1 MSYRDYGKTPRL
13 HPSRVSGRG
22 SGAELFVVEGD
33 SAAQAVLAARDA
45 EHQAVL
51 PMQGKPLNPVRA
63 NRAKVLANA
72 FYRPLI
78 QSVGGGFDADVVPRH
93 ARYDRVLM
101 LFDPDADG
109 IHASALL
116 LMFFGRWMRPLVEH
130 GLVYAVRAPFATIE
144 HPRLA
149 EPIQAYSKED
159 LAGLRSRLAEA
170 GALDLQVRYY
180 RGLASI
186 DAGTL
191 WASCLD
197 PATRRGRAM
206 GLGEVENAKAV
217 FG

>member
-1 MSYRDYGKTPRL
+1 MSYLDYGRTPRL
-13 HPSRVSGRG
+13 HASKTSGRG

-33 SAAQAVLAARDA
+33 SAARAVLAARDA
-45 EHQAVL
+45 ELQAVL

-63 NRAKVLANA
+63 SRSKILANA

-78 QSVGGGFDADVVPRH
+78 QAVGGGFDVDVVPRH

-116 LMFFGRWMRPLVEH
+116 LMFFGRWMRPMVEH
-130 GLVYAVRAPFATIE
+130 GLVHAVRAPFATVE

-149 EPIQAYSKED
+149 GPVQAYSKED
-159 LAGLRSRLAEA
+159 LTGIRSRLAEA
-170 GALDLQVRYY
+170 GAHDPQVRYY

-197 PATRRGRAM
+197 PATRRQSAM
-206 GLGEVENAKAV
+206 GLGEVENATAV